1 MMENREYLNAL
12 FDIYYKLLTKTEQ
25 ETFRDYYREDLSLK
39 EIADN
44 KNITRSSVGKTL
56 KSATNKLLEFEA
68 ILHNYESKKILN
80 EAIHESN
87 IDKIKA
93 KLKLINDIM

>member
-56 KSATNKLLEFEA
+56 KSATNKLLEFG
-68 ILHNYESKKILN
+68 IMLSDTIQLKTLFSISLTTRYLYPVFKISL
-80 EAIHESN
+80 S
-87 IDKIKA
+87 
-93 KLKLINDIM
+93 